1 MNRQGLRQGKKCRA
15 DFDRA
20 AECRRGDGTDTL
32 LKRVQTYIRNH
43 YTERLTLADIA
54 EAVHVSSS
62 YLSRFHKL
70 KAGENLFD
78 TINSL
83 RVEKA
88 KELLLRGDKKIYEI
102 AALTGFEDTAY
113 FFKRCF
119 KKICRMSA
127 KGIRA
132 VRRKKIY
139 EKKERGF
146 YCFL

>member
-1 MNRQGLRQGKKCRA
+1 MFRPISG
-15 DFDRA
+15 
-20 AECRRGDGTDTL
+20 
-32 LKRVQTYIRNH
+32 NH

-62 YLSRFHKL
+62 YLSRFYKL

-113 FFKRCF
+113 FSKVF
-119 KKICRMSA
+119 KKYAGCPP
-127 KGIRA
+127 KE
-132 VRRKKIY
+132 Y
-139 EKKERGF
+139 EQSGGRN
-146 YCFL
+146 L